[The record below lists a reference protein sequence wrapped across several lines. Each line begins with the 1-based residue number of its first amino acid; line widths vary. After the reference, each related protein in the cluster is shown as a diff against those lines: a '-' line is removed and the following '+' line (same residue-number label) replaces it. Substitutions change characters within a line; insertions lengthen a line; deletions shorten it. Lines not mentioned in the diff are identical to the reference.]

1 MRTRV
6 NKIEVMYE
14 RPRVLKVEG
23 DSTFV
28 FTRDLTYIASIY
40 LPALKFRLRAVPQDG
55 HASEEIERSER
66 NPRGSWGGGASLQ
79 FLSRPIRSLQSCRA

>member
-1 MRTRV
+1 MRV
-6 NKIEVMYE
+6 NKIEVTYE

-28 FTRDLTYIASIY
+28 FTRDLTCIASILL